1 MVLAKVSLAEEL
13 NRFPIIHPVHKSI
26 QKDHRPYYKP
36 KVLKSPEEN
45 IENALQSKQKDMNF
59 LNRAVIT

>member
-36 KVLKSPEEN
+36 KVLKSLEEN
-45 IENALQSKQKDMNF
+45 IENAL
-59 LNRAVIT
+59 